1 MIDRK
6 VVFITGASSGIG
18 YETALAFARRSY
30 AVVVT
35 ARRED
40 RLVALA
46 QQIEAITGS
55 AQNILAIAC
64 DVQDRKAV
72 EGAVDQTLSH
82 WGRVDVLIANA
93 GVGHRGSLVDAEW
106 SDLETVMRTNMDGVI
121 HSIRAIVPAMR
132 RNEGGHIVIISS
144 VTYNLT
150 APYAAMYAATKAF
163 VSSIAHSLR
172 LELKKDRI
180 YVTDMVVGRTES
192 EFNKKRLG
200 KAGRTGGGIPV
211 MPTEKVA
218 RAIVDTIGK
227 DRRSVTLR
235 WLDRLTTLANVLV
248 PDIVGR
254 LALRQ
259 YK

>member
-18 YETALAFARRSY
+18 YETALEFARRGY
-30 AVVVT
+30 AVVGT
-35 ARRED
+35 ARREG
-40 RLVALA
+40 RLAALA
-46 QQIEAITGS
+46 QEVEAISGS
-55 AQNILAIAC
+55 EQNFLAIPC
-64 DVQDRKAV
+64 DVQDRAAV
-72 EGAVDQTLSH
+72 QAVVDQMLSR
-82 WGRVDVLIANA
+82 WGRVDVLVANA

-106 SDLETVMRTNMDGVI
+106 SDLKTVMRTNMDGVI
-121 HSIRAIVPAMR
+121 HSIRAVVPAMR
-132 RNEGGHIVIISS
+132 HNNGGHIIVISS

-172 LELKKDRI
+172 LELKKDNI

-192 EFNKKRLG
+192 EFNQKRLG

-218 RAIVDTIGK
+218 RAIVDTVGK

-248 PDIVGR
+248 PDIIGR